1 MSTPS
6 PTAPSPGP
14 VVVYIGIAWSLLPDS
29 FTPERKREIQAGVE
43 RAMSELRGLGYDAT
57 WCGVGMDPEA
67 AVLQVRQT
75 LQARPAACVL
85 LGAGLRKTDEALIL
99 FERILNEV
107 HTSCPRAA
115 LCFNSVPGD
124 SAAAVK
130 RWVSP

>member
-1 MSTPS
+1 MSTP
-6 PTAPSPGP
+6 PPDAPSPGP
-14 VVVYIGIAWSLLPDS
+14 VVVYIGIEWSLLPDS
-29 FTPERKREIQAGVE
+29 FSPERKREIQAGVD
-43 RAMSELRGLGYDAT
+43 RAMTELLALGYDAT

-67 AVLQVRQT
+67 AVLLVRQT

-107 HTSCPRAA
+107 HAACPGAA
-115 LCFNSVPGD
+115 LCFNTTPGD
-124 SAAAVK
+124 SAAAVR